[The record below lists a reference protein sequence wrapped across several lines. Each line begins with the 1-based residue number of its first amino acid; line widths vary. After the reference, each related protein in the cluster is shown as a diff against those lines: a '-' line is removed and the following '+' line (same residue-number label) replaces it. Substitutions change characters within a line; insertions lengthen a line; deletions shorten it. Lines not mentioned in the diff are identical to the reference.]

1 MYCGFGTNEVS
12 SVIEAA
18 AWLQKNLTF
27 VDPSRTAIWG
37 WSYGGFLSL
46 SALGRD
52 KEGVFTCGASVAPVV
67 DWTLYDTYYT
77 ERYMDLLDNNLA
89 GYENSRVF
97 KRLEP
102 LRHKNFYLMHGTHD
116 DNVHYQQSMLLSAAL
131 ESKDI
136 LFRQQSY
143 PDQDH
148 SINDYH
154 KHLYHSLTDFFLND
168 CSGKERLSKKKRRK

>member
-1 MYCGFGTNEVS
+1 MYRGFGTDEVT

-18 AWLQKNLTF
+18 AWLKSNLSYI
-27 VDPSRTAIWG
+27 DPTRTAIWG

-46 SALGRD
+46 SVLGHD
-52 KEGVFTCGASVAPVV
+52 DDDVFTCGASVAPVV
-67 DWTLYDTYYT
+67 DWRLYDTYYT
-77 ERYMDLLDNNLA
+77 ERYMDLLDNNLE
-89 GYENSRVF
+89 GYEYSRVF

-102 LRHKNFYLMHGTHD
+102 LRRKPFYMMHGTHD
-116 DNVHYQQSMLLSAAL
+116 DNVHYQQSMLLAAAL
-131 ESKDI
+131 EEKDI

-154 KHLYHSLTDFFLND
+154 LHIYHSLTDFFLND
-168 CSGKERLSKKKRRK
+168 CSGKERLSKRRK